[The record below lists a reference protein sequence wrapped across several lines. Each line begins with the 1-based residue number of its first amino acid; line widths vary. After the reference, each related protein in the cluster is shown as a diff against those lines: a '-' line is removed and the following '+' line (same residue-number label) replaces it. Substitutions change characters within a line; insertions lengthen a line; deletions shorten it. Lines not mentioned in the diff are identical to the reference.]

1 MSNAQ
6 VLYLQ
11 HLVNKKLCQDEES
24 PRKLVAHQNLW
35 HRLQPLVAEADN
47 EISGS
52 QGALC
57 KAIEETASWL
67 SRGNQGKMRDFEQE
81 ISMRRNTER
90 LACLNLTGGS
100 ARADRPQWRGKRDFC
115 AEIELVEISAYH
127 SANSYKLVHVE
138 TSNWIPPSRPWNIL
152 LSTVRLI

>member
-11 HLVNKKLCQDEES
+11 YLVTKKLCQNEQS
-24 PRKLVAHQNLW
+24 PRKLVAHQNLR

-52 QGALC
+52 QDALC
-57 KAIEETASWL
+57 QAIEETASWL
-67 SRGNQGKMRDFEQE
+67 GSENQGKMRDFKQE

-90 LACLNLTGGS
+90 LACLNLTEGS
-100 ARADRPQWRGKRDFC
+100 AQADRPQ
-115 AEIELVEISAYH
+115 
-127 SANSYKLVHVE
+127 
-138 TSNWIPPSRPWNIL
+138 
-152 LSTVRLI
+152 